1 MLPNALRPRHCLRLS
16 HYLLVIHPHAP
27 PHHWVPLTTS
37 LYKPF
42 PVPSNSDG
50 QGPVFSCRGSFW
62 KVGAILQISQLMLV
76 LTALLSVTFQHHKRK
91 EMTYFCLY
99 FFFDP
104 QCVLNFPKVSV
115 VEPSKVK
122 KVDHRQTILFK
133 NWMFFFLSLSI
144 FLSMWGRAHTLPQ
157 HAWEGQQ
164 THGSY
169 CSLVSWSPSNGTQA
183 IGTGGKHLYPLTH
196 LTSPYISCSRNLAFL
211 LHLWCLKDVSSCDSL
226 NDFAYWSSERLSVWL
241 THHGSHG

>member
-76 LTALLSVTFQHHKRK
+76 LTALLSVTFQHRKRK
-91 EMTYFCLY
+91 GMTYFCLY

-122 KVDHRQTILFK
+122 KVDHRQNILFK

-144 FLSMWGRAHTLPQ
+144 CFKHVGKGTYSATARMRGSADPWELLFSCQLESQQWKSGYRDRWQAPLPADPSHQPLHFL
-157 HAWEGQQ
+157 
-164 THGSY
+164 
-169 CSLVSWSPSNGTQA
+169 
-183 IGTGGKHLYPLTH
+183 
-196 LTSPYISCSRNLAFL
+196 F
-211 LHLWCLKDVSSCDSL
+211 
-226 NDFAYWSSERLSVWL
+226 
-241 THHGSHG
+241 